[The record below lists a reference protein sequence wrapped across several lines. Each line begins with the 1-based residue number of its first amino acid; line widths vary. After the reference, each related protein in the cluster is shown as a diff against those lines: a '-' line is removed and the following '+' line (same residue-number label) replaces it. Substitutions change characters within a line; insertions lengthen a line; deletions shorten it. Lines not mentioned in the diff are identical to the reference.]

1 MSGVEVGY
9 TPIVDRATAPLK
21 ARIAELERAL
31 RDAADAVGIKPQ
43 EVGTPAMRAWAV
55 KGADGIWLSSLDI
68 SKRNVER
75 ALCQEYTGS
84 ERGWNP
90 TYRQMFEDDLA
101 TRLENE
107 GLEVVQVEVTEIK

>member
-1 MSGVEVGY
+1 
-9 TPIVDRATAPLK
+9 
-21 ARIAELERAL
+21 
-31 RDAADAVGIKPQ
+31 
-43 EVGTPAMRAWAV
+43 MRAWAV
-55 KGADGIWLSSLDI
+55 KGEDGIWLSSLDI

-75 ALCQEYTGS
+75 ALCQAYTGS

-101 TRLENE
+101 TRLDSE